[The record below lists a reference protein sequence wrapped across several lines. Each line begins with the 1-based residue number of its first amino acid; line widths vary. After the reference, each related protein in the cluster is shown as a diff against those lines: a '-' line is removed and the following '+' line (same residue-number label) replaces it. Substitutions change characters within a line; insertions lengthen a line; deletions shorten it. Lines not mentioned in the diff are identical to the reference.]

1 MLPCLQHLLYSYLFL
16 DTLLDYE
23 SVLLV
28 VIYGIFTSHD
38 LESYKHILLPW
49 VCTMKPQG
57 CLSNMPLVLALLKW
71 SLEFCHSWDVHA
83 DCPRLPK
90 TWFRILLLSLWRL
103 DPLWTFHALN
113 WCQQKC
119 KWTIWERYFYFCT
132 TDDLCLTFYITFGLM
147 PLPGPEHVPRVI
159 PPRLPRVREAL
170 GDPTNGLAEGILVLL
185 SRDVGSRGGKQQKF
199 GLRWGW

>member
-103 DPLWTFHALN
+103 DPLWTFSRF
-113 WCQQKC
+113 K
-119 KWTIWERYFYFCT
+119 
-132 TDDLCLTFYITFGLM
+132 LM
-147 PLPGPEHVPRVI
+147 PTKMQMNHL
-159 PPRLPRVREAL
+159 REILLLLYYRWSMSDFLYHIWTDAVARSRACAKSHSTTL
-170 GDPTNGLAEGILVLL
+170 ATSSGSAGRPNKRPSWGDSSSVE
-185 SRDVGSRGGKQQKF
+185 
-199 GLRWGW
+199 